1 MSIYHYT
8 DRCDLNYMSHS
19 NEKRRRPQ
27 KSKKKSRD
35 VRLFEL
41 TRLANRHLPVT
52 INGLPLAKIIDLH
65 RAKNEAESSQKTL
78 ESGTEK
84 TQGSGV
90 DTSAKDTASPE
101 PGLAKKLKKRL
112 SKKAR
117 AQIATDHI
125 SRVIKRDP
133 LQAIYLSFM
142 LRPSDPDFPFD
153 LALLN
158 FNLAVPA
165 EYPAKPAS
173 IIVLNTEV
181 PRGFAVNVERG
192 FREIANMA
200 QAARGKKGKNEN
212 MAKNE
217 KLGKKTENTNF
228 GKTKEARKETTKEGN
243 LMETDDL
250 EEDAMSLVDGP
261 TLLSQVQTMDKY
273 LEDFLKQEKR
283 QTLKFV
289 TFKNS
294 ALSAATPEPVAAPP
308 PEVSTASVL
317 NRVLES
323 NLPPHVSPEMLR
335 QRNLATDE
343 LTTKLKD
350 HVKLFNK
357 SSQGSRY
364 KIHVPILLPEGLP
377 ELWTFNNNA
386 VDVFLVVPLAYPE
399 ERAKLSVAPNFSTNL
414 VVAKKL
420 ALESFL
426 AQRGKSVVSVVEEAK
441 QAEKNVRANTDT
453 WISKNTPSLVGV
465 ANWVASNL
473 RSLVLSPAEY
483 SSWTENMHK
492 LSQ

>member
-1 MSIYHYT
+1 M
-8 DRCDLNYMSHS
+8 
-19 NEKRRRPQ
+19 
-27 KSKKKSRD
+27 
-35 VRLFEL
+35 
-41 TRLANRHLPVT
+41 
-52 INGLPLAKIIDLH
+52 
-65 RAKNEAESSQKTL
+65 
-78 ESGTEK
+78 
-84 TQGSGV
+84 
-90 DTSAKDTASPE
+90 
-101 PGLAKKLKKRL
+101 
-112 SKKAR
+112 
-117 AQIATDHI
+117 
-125 SRVIKRDP
+125 
-133 LQAIYLSFM
+133 
-142 LRPSDPDFPFD
+142 
-153 LALLN
+153 
-158 FNLAVPA
+158 
-165 EYPAKPAS
+165 
-173 IIVLNTEV
+173 
-181 PRGFAVNVERG
+181 
-192 FREIANMA
+192 
-200 QAARGKKGKNEN
+200 
-212 MAKNE
+212 
-217 KLGKKTENTNF
+217 
-228 GKTKEARKETTKEGN
+228 
-243 LMETDDL
+243 
-250 EEDAMSLVDGP
+250 
-261 TLLSQVQTMDKY
+261 
-273 LEDFLKQEKR
+273 
-283 QTLKFV
+283 KFV

-294 ALSAATPEPVAAPP
+294 ALSAATPEPVAAAPP

-317 NRVLES
+317 NKELES

-399 ERAKLSVAPNFSTNL
+399 EKAKLSVAPNFSTNL